1 MRNKRKEYLHDELTI
16 TNDETNYAQ
25 KIMKNKSYQE
35 QRAYFNRLK
44 AKNPKD
50 LSNNEMQAL
59 MVIASSGLDAR
70 GDLDKLIRD
79 MTIEITQRD
88 LGKERMFVLKEMIN
102 ILKILRGDF
111 SNQNKA
117 QI

>member
-1 MRNKRKEYLHDELTI
+1 MRDKRKEYLHDELTI

-25 KIMKNKSYQE
+25 NIMKNKSYQD

-44 AKNPKD
+44 AKNLKD

-70 GDLDKLIRD
+70 GDLDKLIGD
-79 MTIEITQRD
+79 MAIEITKRG
-88 LGKERMFVLKEMIN
+88 LGKERMFVLGEMLK
-102 ILKILRGDF
+102 ILKTLRGDF
-111 SNQNKA
+111 NNQN
-117 QI
+117 